1 MDVGIFGARGTQ
13 WGDIDRWW
21 FRMFDIPVRST
32 IIFTQVHFQSTN
44 RYALLAT
51 NYLAIFTGLLLF
63 VPSVIILIFAR
74 LLQGVSLGLYMAIV
88 PLYIREISPLTYAGT
103 VGVLF
108 QFFMAFGSVF
118 CYLFAFLMGTVLD

>member
-1 MDVGIFGARGTQ
+1 
-13 WGDIDRWW
+13 
-21 FRMFDIPVRST
+21 
-32 IIFTQVHFQSTN
+32 
-44 RYALLAT
+44 
-51 NYLAIFTGLLLF
+51 
-63 VPSVIILIFAR
+63 
-74 LLQGVSLGLYMAIV
+74 MAIV